1 MTPLDFSQFSD
12 RKVSHG
18 VPQGSALGPQEFI
31 VQYCEPSI
39 AMQLATS
46 YIDLKSWER

>member
-1 MTPLDFSQFSD
+1 MTALDFSQFSD
-12 RKVSHG
+12 RKVSHA